1 MPSAANLRLKAE
13 ITALE
18 AAARAGDPAAI
29 ERLTDLGGVDTGGV
43 SRGGNKDAGVRNAAR
58 ASLRKI
64 GMTGGAYAT
73 DDSEKSTVGAKLGR
87 AAKSVGKVAS
97 ALAPAAVLIPGVGA
111 LGAAAIGAGGRAV
124 SGGNLGQ
131 IAGAGARGFIG
142 GSAINAAKSAL
153 AARGAA
159 GAAGAAGTAAAPAA
173 AAGGGGIGGLAS
185 RALDFAKANP
195 AIVGGAIGAINSA
208 GQQAKGANAVDRASG
223 IALND
228 YNMTNPLRR
237 RAVEMLSQ
245 PLPQARD
252 LSYLNDSANPFARRP
267 SPVAPVA
274 LVAPSAGRMTRY

>member
-1 MPSAANLRLKAE
+1 MPSAANLRLKSE

-58 ASLRKI
+58 ASLRKL
-64 GMTGGAYAT
+64 GMTGGAYDT
-73 DDSEKSTVGAKLGR
+73 DDSENSSVGAKLGR

-97 ALAPAAVLIPGVGA
+97 TLAPAAVLIPGVGPVA
-111 LGAAAIGAGGRAV
+111 AAAIGAGGRAV

-142 GSAINAAKSAL
+142 GSAINAAKGAL

-159 GAAGAAGTAAAPAA
+159 GAAGAAG
-173 AAGGGGIGGLAS
+173 AGGGGGGLAGLAS
-185 RALDFAKANP
+185 GALDFAKANP
-195 AIVGGAIGAINSA
+195 AVIAGAVGAINSA

-267 SPVAPVA
+267 PPVAPVA
-274 LVAPSAGRMTRY
+274 PVAPSAGRMTRY